1 MDRRL
6 SRRNVLRGITLLGSG
21 AVLAACGGAAP
32 TATSAPAAAAT
43 SAPAAATATPVPAAP
58 TATTAPAAAA
68 TAAPAAATPTAV
80 AAATSAPAAVDTG
93 GAKSI
98 EVWNNNWGEE
108 YNAPMKLIGDQFT
121 QDTGVTVNWT
131 FNDDWQEKLL
141 TAIAGGI
148 PPDATYTNWVGLP
161 TLAFQGSLLPLDD
174 YMASSGIKDS
184 DFIKAMIDA
193 CKWQGK
199 TYGMP
204 GGADFLVLFYSKDV
218 YTAAGLDPEAPPKTL
233 DEWVAH
239 SEKIYQTDAQGNYIR
254 MGMAPT
260 DPGNPYLEPLFGGKW
275 YDPDAQKVTCNSKEN
290 VDAFTWMLGNCKKW
304 DPQKV
309 AAFTAGTP
317 GYSQP
322 NSGFATGK
330 VAYLYNGFWAAE
342 ALDKY
347 APDLKYGITF
357 LPTLKGTPEERKNY
371 CIQGWDYSIPKG
383 AKQTKAGWAFIKYAF
398 YDKSVDM
405 GVKTLNG
412 NCVLSHMDDF
422 NKGVEAWL
430 GPNNRM
436 TPYFHIFTETGAA
449 GEVFWPVMPVA
460 SRYYDEMNRA
470 QDFISRGEKTPQQA
484 LDECAQIVQSELD
497 KALKG

>member
-6 SRRNVLRGITLLGSG
+6 SRRNVLRGIMLLGSG

-43 SAPAAATATPVPAAP
+43 SAPAAATATPVPAEA
-58 TATTAPAAAA
+58 TATTAPAAA
-68 TAAPAAATPTAV
+68 TAAPAAATPPAA

-98 EVWNNNWGEE
+98 EVWNANWGEE

-184 DFIKAMIDA
+184 DFIKAMIEA

-233 DEWVAH
+233 
-239 SEKIYQTDAQGNYIR
+239 
-254 MGMAPT
+254 
-260 DPGNPYLEPLFGGKW
+260 
-275 YDPDAQKVTCNSKEN
+275 
-290 VDAFTWMLGNCKKW
+290 
-304 DPQKV
+304 
-309 AAFTAGTP
+309 
-317 GYSQP
+317 
-322 NSGFATGK
+322 
-330 VAYLYNGFWAAE
+330 
-342 ALDKY
+342 
-347 APDLKYGITF
+347 
-357 LPTLKGTPEERKNY
+357 
-371 CIQGWDYSIPKG
+371 
-383 AKQTKAGWAFIKYAF
+383 
-398 YDKSVDM
+398 
-405 GVKTLNG
+405 
-412 NCVLSHMDDF
+412 
-422 NKGVEAWL
+422 
-430 GPNNRM
+430 
-436 TPYFHIFTETGAA
+436 
-449 GEVFWPVMPVA
+449 
-460 SRYYDEMNRA
+460 
-470 QDFISRGEKTPQQA
+470 
-484 LDECAQIVQSELD
+484 
-497 KALKG
+497 